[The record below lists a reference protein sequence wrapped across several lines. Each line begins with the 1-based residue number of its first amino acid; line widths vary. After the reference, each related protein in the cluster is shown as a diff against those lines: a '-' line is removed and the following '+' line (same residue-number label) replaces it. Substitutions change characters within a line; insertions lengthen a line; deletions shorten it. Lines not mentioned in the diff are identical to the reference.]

1 MHYQVHH
8 VMNHPSFQRILRVG
22 REGPTPAQRS
32 RLSAMLRD
40 YFRVEVTSQES
51 LDYILTASGESNRA
65 QNPVPLSSLTDR
77 ARTERVLAA
86 KPEDPVEALH
96 QIEGQII
103 KLMHKGTDM
112 LGQMCEDD
120 PAHLKACKRLL
131 SELRKQKNHSEW
143 LKRMFAEVGETLLTR
158 AIRWGADA
166 EDDHAIEPDD
176 DDEDLSPPG
185 APEKDDEKGK
195 GGEKGKGKPEP
206 KGKGDKEKT
215 EAAFAEFL
223 ASKGRSDL
231 L

>member
-1 MHYQVHH
+1 MRIGAVPEVIRAHEAAGNA
-8 VMNHPSFQRILRVG
+8 VMMWAPPGVG
-22 REGPTPAQRS
+22 K
-32 RLSAMLRD
+32 SA
-40 YFRVEVTSQES
+40 VV
-51 LDYILTASGESNRA
+51 
-65 QNPVPLSSLTDR
+65 
-77 ARTERVLAA
+77 
-86 KPEDPVEALH
+86 
-96 QIEGQII
+96 
-103 KLMHKGTDM
+103 
-112 LGQMCEDD
+112 GQMCEDD

-215 EAAFAEFL
+215 EAAFKAFL
-223 ASKGRSDL
+223 ASKGRADL